1 MSSAP
6 VRTLAVWCAD
16 WPVVASGG
24 DPSQPLAVL
33 FANRVVA
40 SSVAA
45 RDLGVVRGLRRR
57 EAQGRCPEL
66 VVVERD
72 LSSEARSFESV
83 IAAVEAFTPRI
94 ELTRPGRCAFP
105 TLGPSRYFGGDD
117 ALADLVVD
125 GVSIALDN
133 RTFCRVGVADG
144 PFAAELAAR
153 HRHDGRPGAMVVP
166 PGDAASF
173 LAPLAI
179 TTLER
184 PDLTTVLVRL
194 GIRSLGEFAQL
205 PASDVLARFGDD
217 ALRAHRLASGLDE
230 RPPDTR
236 KPPADLTFTSE
247 IDPPA
252 HRVDQVAFVARIL
265 AEQLNEALEA
275 IGGVCINI
283 AIEVETET
291 GEHQVRLWRHEGA
304 LSPAAIVDRARW
316 QLEGWLN
323 GSEASRPTGGVNRL
337 LLAPEEV
344 VAAKGRQLGF
354 WGEATELD
362 ERAVR
367 ALTRVQ
373 GLLGVEAVRVPE
385 LAGGRHPGEQIK
397 LVQMAN
403 TDLTAR
409 IEKAAS
415 GRQAGRQP
423 EANLPPW
430 PGRLPSP
437 APGMVFQSSVPVAV
451 VGANGDAV
459 AVDGRGE
466 LSGPPGRLVV
476 AGSPPIDIV
485 AWAGPWPI
493 DERWWDA
500 RTRRR
505 CARLQVVTADD
516 VARLLALEGGA
527 WFVEA
532 LYD

>member
-1 MSSAP
+1 MSAP

-16 WPVVASGG
+16 WPVVASGN
-24 DPSQPLAVL
+24 DPSKPLAVL
-33 FANRVVA
+33 FANRVIA
-40 SSVAA
+40 SSPAA
-45 RDLGVVRGLRRR
+45 RNLGVVRGLRRR

-66 VVVERD
+66 LVIERD
-72 LSSEARSFESV
+72 SSREARSFEVVLS
-83 IAAVEAFTPRI
+83 AVESFTPRV

-105 TLGPSRYFGGDD
+105 TRGPSRYFGGDEV
-117 ALADLVVD
+117 LADLVVD
-125 GVSIALDN
+125 EVSIALAD
-133 RTFCRVGVADG
+133 RTFCRVGIADG

-153 HRHDGRPGAMVVP
+153 HRHRSKPGATVLS
-166 PGDAASF
+166 PGATPAF
-173 LAPLAI
+173 LAPLSI

-184 PDLTTVLVRL
+184 PDLTEVLVRL
-194 GIRSLGEFAQL
+194 GIHSLGDFAKL
-205 PASDVLARFGDD
+205 PATDVLARFGDEG
-217 ALRAHRLASGLDE
+217 LRAHRLASGLDE

-236 KPPADLTFTSE
+236 KPPPDLTFAAE

-252 HRVDQVAFVARIL
+252 NRVDQAAFVARSL

-275 IGGVCINI
+275 IGGVCLNI
-283 AIEVETET
+283 AIEAETEH

-304 LSPAAIVDRARW
+304 LSAAAIVDRARW

-323 GSEASRPTGGVNRL
+323 GSEATRPTGGLIRL
-337 LLAPEEV
+337 ALAPEEV

-354 WGEATELD
+354 WGGATEVD
-362 ERAVR
+362 ERAIR

-373 GLLGVEAVRVPE
+373 GLLGVEAVCVPE
-385 LAGGRHPGEQIK
+385 PAGGRHPGQQVR
-397 LVQMAN
+397 LVQVAN

-409 IEKAAS
+409 IEQ
-415 GRQAGRQP
+415 GTQAQ
-423 EANLPPW
+423 LPPW

-437 APGMVFQSSVPVAV
+437 APGMVFESSVPVAV

-459 AVDGRGE
+459 AVSGRGE

-476 AGSPPIDIV
+476 PGRPPIDIV

-493 DERWWDA
+493 DERWWDH

-516 VARLLALEGGA
+516 VARLLVLEGGA